1 MRHRRA
7 ARKVIVKRMLAA
19 LVIGLVSSLA
29 FAVTFIPIEGDISV
43 TTSPN
48 LRSAAVTVSNQGSVI
63 AQFCLSFPQPL
74 KKSIAL
80 SERGQ
85 VVYLPQ
91 PIEGLPPGAQF
102 SGPEP
107 IAQTLTVIPEKSP
120 AFAFVGKGV
129 KPIYKNAKPILIT
142 NVSRQDWTG
151 PNKTRRVPGVEA
163 CVSAG
168 G

>member
-1 MRHRRA
+1 M
-7 ARKVIVKRMLAA
+7 KRMLAA
-19 LVIGLVSSLA
+19 LVTGLVSSLA

-74 KKSIAL
+74 KEPIAL

-107 IAQTLTVIPEKSP
+107 IAQTLTVIPEEFRDRAVSLDDASALTAYLKTSLP
-120 AFAFVGKGV
+120 VMCTRCSRRSSRSWVSGV
-129 KPIYKNAKPILIT
+129 
-142 NVSRQDWTG
+142 
-151 PNKTRRVPGVEA
+151 RVPP
-163 CVSAG
+163 AG
-168 G
+168 M

>member
-1 MRHRRA
+1 
-7 ARKVIVKRMLAA
+7 VKRMLVA
-19 LVIGLVSSLA
+19 LVIGLASSWA

-48 LRSAAVTVSNQGSVI
+48 LRSAAVTISNQGSVI

-74 KKSIAL
+74 KESIAL

-91 PIEGLPPGAQF
+91 PIEGLPPGAQIR
-102 SGPEP
+102 GPEP
-107 IAQTLTVIPEKSP
+107 IAQTLTVIPEKGP
-120 AFAFVGKGV
+120 AFAFVAKGV
-129 KPIYKNAKPILIT
+129 KPIYKNAKPIEISS
-142 NVSRQDWTG
+142 VSRQDWMQSN
-151 PNKTRRVPGVEA
+151 NKRRVPGVEA
-163 CVSAG
+163 CTSAG